1 MQRHFCCTLPEHI
14 FTMHNPLYG
23 HVLLRTADHVSMD
36 EFAGICG
43 LSAAEFQEL
52 LEYGLLPADTLAD
65 KQICFSREY
74 IEPVQTAYRKARD
87 FDLDLCAVALFME
100 YLVEIQ
106 HLRKEVADLTFR
118 LQAA

>member
-1 MQRHFCCTLPEHI
+1 
-14 FTMHNPLYG
+14 MHNPLYG
-23 HVLLRTADHVSMD
+23 HVLLRTADHVSTD

-52 LEYGLLPADTLAD
+52 LEYGVLPADTLAD
-65 KQICFSREY
+65 KNICFSREY

-100 YLVEIQ
+100 YLIEIK
-106 HLRKEVADLTFR
+106 HLRSEVADLKFR
-118 LQAA
+118 LDAA